1 MKPNT
6 LRSLRRYH
14 HYIGMVFAPWILLF
28 SVSGALQVFRLPDP
42 AGAPLWMKWLA
53 AVHKDQAPPRAPR
66 PDKSKA
72 AADASGAERRHHDAG
87 PGGGV
92 KRPNPLP
99 LKIFVLLLAIAL
111 AGSTIIGVV
120 IGLANRSMRRV
131 SIVLLALGAVIPP
144 VLLWL

>member
-14 HYIGMVFAPWILLF
+14 QYIGMFFAPWILLF
-28 SVSGALQVFRLPDP
+28 SVSGALQTFRLPDP

-53 AVHKDQAPPRAPR
+53 AVHKDQGPPRAPR
-66 PDKSKA
+66 PDRPKGT
-72 AADASGAERRHHDAG
+72 ADTPGAEHRHHDDA
-87 PGGGV
+87 PGGAA

-111 AGSTIIGVV
+111 AGSTLIGVV

-131 SIVLLALGAVIPP
+131 SIVLLVLGAVVPP

>member
-6 LRSLRRYH
+6 LRRLRRYH

-28 SVSGALQVFRLPDP
+28 SVSGALQTFRLPDP

-53 AVHKDQAPPRAPR
+53 AVHKDQGPPRAPR
-66 PDKSKA
+66 GDKTKGT
-72 AADASGAERRHHDAG
+72 ADAPGAEHRRHDDG

-111 AGSTIIGVV
+111 AGSTIIGVA

-131 SIVLLALGAVIPP
+131 SIVLLVLGTVVPA